1 MISEKGGR
9 GGGGGGQGEGR
20 RERDGERGRCT
31 VLSADGVLTNVMCY
45 LAGLCVCGS
54 SETVDSIGPPSAK
67 STSVSH
73 SRHEGGGRK

>member
-1 MISEKGGR
+1 MRK
-9 GGGGGGQGEGR
+9 GEGVGVVEAR
-20 RERDGERGRCT
+20 GREGERGRCT
-31 VLSADGVLTNVMCY
+31 VLSAEGVLTNVMCY

>member
-1 MISEKGGR
+1 MRKGGGVGVVEAR
-9 GGGGGGQGEGR
+9 G
-20 RERDGERGRCT
+20 REGERGRCT
-31 VLSADGVLTNVMCY
+31 VLSAEGVLTNVMCY
-45 LAGLCVCGS
+45 LVGLCVCGS

>member
-1 MISEKGGR
+1 MRKGGGVGVVEAR
-9 GGGGGGQGEGR
+9 G
-20 RERDGERGRCT
+20 REGERGRCT
-31 VLSADGVLTNVMCY
+31 VLSAEGVLTNVMCY
-45 LAGLCVCGS
+45 LAGLCVGGS